1 MLVCG
6 AEAGNAPSGGAYGR
20 TDSSS
25 PVPGAVVSWPS
36 SCAFSSP
43 ATPQRSSC
51 KLKKQGQLLGVGGSS
66 ACRAVCKYS
75 VSSGMHLR

>member
-6 AEAGNAPSGGAYGR
+6 IEAGNAPSGGAYGR

-36 SCAFSSP
+36 SCALSSP
-43 ATPQRSSC
+43 ATPRIQGT
-51 KLKKQGQLLGVGGSS
+51 LTIGIQKK
-66 ACRAVCKYS
+66 R
-75 VSSGMHLR
+75 